1 MTYLVETTDTF
12 GGDAN
17 YCWVRRYLIDA
28 PTVDYRSPAYRRD
41 LVRRAKAATEWTG
54 LQCDTC
60 STGDGYEIRP
70 RGICQVTFVTLVDD
84 EIMLDHFTGK
94 DLRSAAKGV
103 A

>member
-12 GGDAN
+12 CGEAN

-28 PTVDYRSPAYRRD
+28 PAAPYGTPAYRRD
-41 LVRRAKAATEWTG
+41 LVRRAKAATGWTG
-54 LQCDTC
+54 LQCDTR
-60 STGDGYEIRP
+60 STGDDYDIRP
-70 RGICQVTFVTLVDD
+70 RGICQVTFVTWLD
-84 EIMLDHFTGK
+84 EVMLDHFTGK

>member
-28 PTVDYRSPAYRRD
+28 PTVDYRSSAYRRE
-41 LVRRAKAATEWTG
+41 LVRMAKAAAGWTG
-54 LQCDTC
+54 WRCDTYVMD
-60 STGDGYEIRP
+60 DGYAIHP